1 MKKLGGVSWP
11 RKHTMSARS
20 QGGCHFLRYTDP
32 EAYAQPSKCPC
43 AQVVRVNW
51 SELKRQWLGL
61 CCLMIVCIVDSF
73 LLMALFE
80 RWLFCYK
87 INNFWVCTVYKIN
100 MHFHLLEK
108 CFPEWYTINIHFDL
122 QKSLILNWTW
132 LLPKRI
138 FWHHKPHLSG
148 SSMTHFGRCRSSTMT
163 ELGKVEATAARF
175 SRVAGAMSGLAQW
188 LCSVCLIIHFFMC
201 SMYRWP

>member
-51 SELKRQWLGL
+51 CELKRQWLGL
-61 CCLMIVCIVDSF
+61 CCLMIVWIVDSF
-73 LLMALFE
+73 LLMAVFE

-100 MHFHLLEK
+100 MHFHFEK
-108 CFPEWYTINIHFDL
+108 MFHWMIYNKHPLRPSEKSDFRLNMTLAKKDFLTPQTTPFGQLYDAFWKMPEFYHDRAWQSRSYSCKIQSCCGSHVW
-122 QKSLILNWTW
+122 S
-132 LLPKRI
+132 
-138 FWHHKPHLSG
+138 
-148 SSMTHFGRCRSSTMT
+148 SSMT
-163 ELGKVEATAARF
+163 VF
-175 SRVAGAMSGLAQW
+175 SVSDHSL
-188 LCSVCLIIHFFMC
+188 LYV
-201 SMYRWP
+201 